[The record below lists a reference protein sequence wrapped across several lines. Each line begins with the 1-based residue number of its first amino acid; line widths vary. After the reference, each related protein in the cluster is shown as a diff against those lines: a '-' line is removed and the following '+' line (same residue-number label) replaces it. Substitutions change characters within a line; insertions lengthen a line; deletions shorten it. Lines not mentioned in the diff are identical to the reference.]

1 MNMIIDAMGG
11 DHAPGEIVK
20 GAVQAAQEF
29 GLSITLVGRQAE
41 VEQCLRQP
49 EVERVYAGCRP
60 RVTLVDA
67 PEVITM
73 EDHPATAVREKP
85 NSSMA
90 VGMRLL
96 NEGKGDCLISAGS
109 TGALL
114 TGATLLNK
122 RIRGIRRAALS
133 TMLPAKGC
141 KTLLIDCGANA
152 ECTAEYLLQ
161 FAFMGSFYM
170 EQMAGVARPRVGLV
184 NNGTEEGKGAP
195 LQKEAYALL
204 RRAGEEGRLRF
215 VGNIEGRDVLLGG
228 VDVAVCDGFTGNV
241 LLKCVEGTALYLMS
255 MLKDLF
261 YENTRTKLA
270 ALMVKPGLQQMKSKV
285 DYKEVGGAPLLGISK
300 PVIKAHGSS
309 DARAIRS
316 AVEQAMIYTKA
327 GIIRR
332 IEENISHMTLARPNQ
347 TGKEQ

>member
-1 MNMIIDAMGG
+1 
-11 DHAPGEIVK
+11 
-20 GAVQAAQEF
+20 
-29 GLSITLVGRQAE
+29 
-41 VEQCLRQP
+41 
-49 EVERVYAGCRP
+49 
-60 RVTLVDA
+60 
-67 PEVITM
+67 
-73 EDHPATAVREKP
+73 
-85 NSSMA
+85 
-90 VGMRLL
+90 
-96 NEGKGDCLISAGS
+96 
-109 TGALL
+109 
-114 TGATLLNK
+114 
-122 RIRGIRRAALS
+122 
-133 TMLPAKGC
+133 
-141 KTLLIDCGANA
+141 
-152 ECTAEYLLQ
+152 
-161 FAFMGSFYM
+161 M

-204 RRAGEEGRLRF
+204 RRAGEEGRLHF